1 MTEKGKSRRCLVH
14 LACESKSRECVEYLI
29 DEVMSARQTIFHNVV
44 KNDDD
49 ADADAARNVVES
61 RLIGRNTIQVDD
73 LIEHSIPIEV
83 INVEVSL
90 PIKGNLLNHR
100 ILQSNWHCYFS
111 TFGLVQI
118 LSFVTLKLRSLLVR
132 SY

>member
-29 DEVMSARQTIFHNVV
+29 DKVMSARQTIFHNVV

-61 RLIGRNTIQVDD
+61 RLIGRNAVQVDD
-73 LIEHSIPIEV
+73 LIELSIPKEV

-90 PIKGNLLNHR
+90 SFKGNLT
-100 ILQSNWHCYFS
+100 QKCKF
-111 TFGLVQI
+111 TQP
-118 LSFVTLKLRSLLVR
+118 
-132 SY
+132 